1 MGVDVLAVCEDRNN
15 QEAMEK
21 EMIHKLGW
29 CEPRRSGMKLWQDDF
44 ADILVMDDSF
54 WVERPKLTCE
64 EIRDRIGYVRTLRDR
79 ALFKGDANVDKLVMW
94 LEIMYR
100 YDASMITC

>member
-1 MGVDVLAVCEDRNN
+1 MGVDVLAVCEDKNN

-64 EIRDRIGYVRTLRDR
+64 
-79 ALFKGDANVDKLVMW
+79 GDQRPNWICQNSA
-94 LEIMYR
+94 
-100 YDASMITC
+100 